1 MSMELF
7 ESLFDNAHA
16 TGRVPFEVSN
26 DKWLHEVR
34 IENIEIKKGI
44 SPTKLS
50 DNAFRVYMLDGK
62 VNDLKKDSEEF
73 SKLSYEEVNP
83 QYRTA
88 TLLITL
94 VKEEDGVEKSVTLA
108 LREASISSTNIDKNF
123 VATPTGKKQYEITFN
138 NLRNKLL
145 HILCAVSG
153 VEKEDEVKII
163 ANKAVTTYLTEDTKE
178 IVSGLKYKNYF
189 VIEAIGEAIST
200 YWKENKEKTYFTKLV
215 RQGGTNEKYCNNIQF
230 PDNFTNFFCTPNR
243 KNLIVKD
250 ARDKF
255 DIIKVVEQTA
265 LVEPVINNKSSW

>member
-1 MSMELF
+1 MELF

-34 IENIEIKKGI
+34 IDNIEVKKGI
-44 SPTKLS
+44 APTKLS
-50 DNAFRVYMLDGK
+50 ENAFRVYMLDGK

-73 SKLSYEEVNP
+73 SKLTYEEVSP

-108 LREASISSTNIDKNF
+108 LREAAISSTNIDKNF
-123 VATPTGKKQYEITFN
+123 VATATGKKQYDITFN

-153 VEKEDEVKII
+153 VDKEDEVKII
-163 ANKAVTTYLTEDTKE
+163 ANKAMTSYLTEDSKA
-178 IVSGLKYKNYF
+178 IVSELKYKNYF
-189 VIEAIGEAIST
+189 VIEAIGEAISK

-215 RQGGTNEKYCNNIQF
+215 RQGGNNEKYCNNIQF
-230 PDNFTNFFCTPNR
+230 PDNFTNFFCTANR

-255 DIIKVVEQTA
+255 DVIKVVEQVA
-265 LVEPVINNKSSW
+265 LQEPIVSNNKSNW